1 MTIENPIWFITGA
14 SSGLGRALSQAVL
27 DRGWRAV
34 LTARRPEQLADL
46 AARHGEKAL
55 VLALDVTDAGSI
67 EKAVSAAEGR
77 FGRIDVLVNNA
88 GYGYVSSIEEGDLA
102 KVRAM
107 FETNFW
113 GAIRTIQ
120 AALPGMRAR
129 RSGHIVNIS
138 SLAGRIANPATGY
151 YSTSK
156 FALEALTSA
165 LAREVADFGIRVTA
179 IAAGQYRTDFSG
191 RSLKAEDG
199 GIGDYDAGAHARIAL
214 VKSADGRQPGDPA
227 RLAQAILTLVA
238 MPDPPIHLAMGPD
251 AYAAIKART
260 EEMLA
265 AMEQNKALTISTDFD
280 A

>member
-1 MTIENPIWFITGA
+1 MKTWLITGC
-14 SSGLGRALSQAVL
+14 SSGIGRALAEAVLAAGDQAV
-27 DRGWRAV
+27 V
-34 LTARRPEQLADL
+34 TARRPADI
-46 AARHGEKAL
+46 ADFAERYPDSAL
-55 VLALDVTDAGSI
+55 VQPLDVSDDAQVD
-67 EKAVSAAEGR
+67 AAFRAAEAR
-77 FGRIDVLVNNA
+77 FGGVDVLVNNA

-113 GAIRTIQ
+113 GALRTIQ

-156 FALEALTSA
+156 FALEAMTSA
-165 LAREVADFGIRVTA
+165 LAREVADLGIKVTA

-191 RSLKAEDG
+191 RSLQAEAG

-214 VKSADGRQPGDPA
+214 VRSADGRQPGDPA
-227 RLAQAILTLVA
+227 KLAQAIRTLVA
-238 MPDPPIHLAMGPD
+238 MPDPPIHLVMGPD
-251 AYAAIKART
+251 AFAAIKARS

-265 AMEQNKALTISTDFD
+265 SMEQHKALTVSTDFD
-280 A
+280 V

>member
-1 MTIENPIWFITGA
+1 MKTWLITGC
-14 SSGLGRALSQAVL
+14 SSGIGREIAEAVL
-27 DRGWRAV
+27 ASGDRAV
-34 LTARRPEQLADL
+34 VTARKPADI
-46 AARHGEKAL
+46 ADFAERYPDTAL
-55 VLALDVTDAGSI
+55 TLPLDVSDDAQV
-67 EKAVSAAEGR
+67 EAAFRAAEAR
-77 FGRIDVLVNNA
+77 FGGIDVLVNNA

-227 RLAQAILTLVA
+227 RLAQAVLTLVA

-280 A
+280 T

>member
-1 MTIENPIWFITGA
+1 MKNWLITGC
-14 SSGLGRALSQAVL
+14 SSGIGREIAEAVL
-27 DRGWRAV
+27 ASGDRAV
-34 LTARRPEQLADL
+34 VTARKPADI
-46 AARHGEKAL
+46 ADFAERYPDTAL
-55 VLALDVTDAGSI
+55 TLPLDVSDDAQV
-67 EKAVSAAEGR
+67 EAAFRAAEAR
-77 FGRIDVLVNNA
+77 FGGIDVLVNNA

-227 RLAQAILTLVA
+227 RLAQAVLTLVA

>member
-1 MTIENPIWFITGA
+1 MRTWLITGC
-14 SSGLGRALSQAVL
+14 SSGIGRAIAEAVL
-27 DRGWRAV
+27 AAGDRAV
-34 LTARRPEQLADL
+34 VTARRPADIADFAERYPD
-46 AARHGEKAL
+46 AALIVPLDVADDAQVAAAFHAAEERFG
-55 VLALDVTDAGSI
+55 ALDI
-67 EKAVSAAEGR
+67 
-77 FGRIDVLVNNA
+77 LVNNA
-88 GYGYVSSIEEGDLA
+88 GYGYVASIEEGDLD

-113 GAIRTIQ
+113 GAVRTIR

-129 RSGHIVNIS
+129 RAGHIVNIS
-138 SLAGRIANPATGY
+138 SLAGRISNPATGY

-165 LAREVADFGIRVTA
+165 LAREVADLGIKVTA
-179 IAAGQYRTDFSG
+179 VAAGQYRTDFSG
-191 RSLKAEDG
+191 RSLKSDDG
-199 GIGDYDAGAHARIAL
+199 RIGDYDAGAHARIAL

-227 RLAQAILTLVA
+227 KLAQAILKLVD
-238 MPDPPIHLAMGPD
+238 MVEPPIHLAMGPD

-265 AMEQNKALTISTDFD
+265 SMEQHRELTVSTDFD